1 MRTTSQAKEIG
12 HRLLSFMAVFFA
24 FFLTGCGPQAEAPP
38 IRVATSY
45 WIGYEPFYQA
55 EELGFFPDSTVH
67 LVETPNALGVEQTM
81 RGGTI
86 DALALSLSRTLQY
99 IEQGHSVSIVMIL
112 GWSEGADKLLARP
125 ELSHVSD
132 LKGKKV
138 GTELATVNSYLL
150 FRALE
155 NNGLS
160 LSDIEVTELSNEGM
174 EDSYLN
180 GNIDAA
186 SVHSR
191 AATIIEEAGAN
202 VLYDSGKIP
211 GEIAD
216 VLVVRNKFIEKHPK
230 RVQQLVNGW
239 MKAVAHMKK
248 QATTS
253 AIKPFLMKDADFATD
268 FGKVR
273 LAGYEENQAFLA
285 NDSAKLKALIEKRR
299 AFQKAFNMPL
309 SPSTVDFIDSSAFA
323 ALDGKG

>member
-12 HRLLSFMAVFFA
+12 FRLLSLPAVLFA
-24 FFLTGCGPQAEAPP
+24 LFLTGCGPQAEAPP

-55 EELGFFPDSTVH
+55 EEYGFFPDGTVH

-99 IEQGHSVSIVMIL
+99 IEQGHAVSIVMVL
-112 GWSEGADKLLARP
+112 GWSEGADKILARP
-125 ELSHVSD
+125 ELSHITD

-155 NNGLS
+155 NHGLA
-160 LSDIEVTELSNEGM
+160 LPDIQITELSNEGM
-174 EDSYLN
+174 EDSYLK

-191 AATIIEEAGAN
+191 AATLIEEAGAN
-202 VLYDSGKIP
+202 VLYDSGEIP

-216 VLVVRNKFIEKHPK
+216 VLVVRNKFIEKYPK
-230 RVQQLVNGW
+230 RVQQLVDGW
-239 MKAVAHMKK
+239 MKAVAHMKERA
-248 QATTS
+248 ATST
-253 AIKPFLMKDADFATD
+253 IQPFLMKDADFAAD
-268 FGKVR
+268 YGKVK
-273 LAGYEENQAFLA
+273 LAGYDENKAFLA
-285 NDSAKLKALIEKRR
+285 NDSAKLKELVEKRR
-299 AFQKAFNMPL
+299 AFQKAFNMP
-309 SPSTVDFIDSSAFA
+309 PPPTTVDFINGSAFA
-323 ALDGKG
+323 ALDGGG